1 MMFKR
6 HVWAWIIITICF
18 IVGSAI
24 FGESIVVE
32 QVGKEQ
38 KLVSVYMQSSSA
50 ERIREQTNATY
61 SFCCNWLA
69 DLTRT
74 YFVPHSQ
81 DDQGLFDAMSIG
93 HQEFWTSIY
102 LVIYRVFVLF
112 EWILVFW
119 VVFIGALVQG
129 LVKRDIAVTN
139 TAWSSPVRYHTGL
152 HFALATIAVQIN
164 LLFYPWPLH
173 PFIPV
178 LMLTVF
184 SYVLFM
190 ITSNIQ
196 HKV

>member
-1 MMFKR
+1 MFKR
-6 HVWAWIIITICF
+6 HLWIWVFLTIF
-18 IVGSAI
+18 FVLGSAI
-24 FGESIVVE
+24 FGKSIVAE

-38 KLVSVYMQSSSA
+38 KMVAVFMQSSA
-50 ERIREQTNATY
+50 ADRIRERTNSTY

-74 YFVPHSQ
+74 YFVPPSQ
-81 DDQGLFDAMSIG
+81 DEEGLFNAMDRG
-93 HQEFWTSIY
+93 HQEFWTSVY
-102 LVIYRVFVLF
+102 LIIYRVYILL
-112 EWILVFW
+112 EWVLVFW
-119 VVFIGALVQG
+119 VVFIAALVQG
-129 LVKRDIAVTN
+129 LVRRDIAVIN
-139 TAWSSPVRYHTGL
+139 TAWSSPIRYHSGL

-184 SYVLFM
+184 SFVLFV
-190 ITSNIQ
+190 IASNIQ